1 MNFYTRFMTAGK
13 SQPLCFSTHTLG
25 QENNHF
31 NPVLPILTTNS
42 LGTEIIC
49 LHDTKCN
56 GALMSVG
63 FQVQLRG
70 YNTNHIG
77 SQKYKNNQ
85 LLWTTPAFVVVA
97 ATKATAQEGLLQTEL
112 LMHKSFGNYRGGKHL
127 RLQKSFMI
135 HIHENSLNMFA
146 Y

>member
-1 MNFYTRFMTAGK
+1 MNFYTQFMTAGK
-13 SQPLCFSTHTLG
+13 SQSLCFSTHTLG
-25 QENNHF
+25 QEYNHF
-31 NPVLPILTTNS
+31 NPVLPVLTTNS

-77 SQKYKNNQ
+77 SQKY
-85 LLWTTPAFVVVA
+85 
-97 ATKATAQEGLLQTEL
+97 
-112 LMHKSFGNYRGGKHL
+112 
-127 RLQKSFMI
+127 
-135 HIHENSLNMFA
+135 
-146 Y
+146 